1 MMFKTLQSRAILLVS
16 AFFLLL
22 ISLTLWVVMSFVAPP
37 LLKDEYRRVHLQIG
51 EQAAAISQMMSRVQA
66 QQRGL
71 TETVAQLD
79 SADIDRLLPAL
90 VNQYGDRNLF
100 GGGVWPLPGKREPGL
115 AKFSTFFARDDQ
127 HQLRLNTTWNTPEA
141 PEYWQQPWFKAG
153 LKAEKGQCAWAAAY
167 VDAASPQPRTNC
179 AMPIWRNGELWG
191 VATLDVTL
199 GFFGQLAR
207 KIAEPLEGGVLIVE
221 ANGNIVGYSRTTE
234 NAPLLKN
241 IRELPGH
248 EITILQEMLTQAHRG
263 AQERTYRA
271 DDGEHTIFVYP
282 IAGSPWF
289 VATDTRTSLLSKQTD
304 NILWRLGAVQ
314 IPLLLLLAAVLLLT
328 VRLVMGNLRTVSDR
342 LATLSAGGADLTQR
356 LPESRSQ
363 ELNAIAQN
371 VNAFMAYLQGLLQQ
385 VRTSTRTIAEASHQI
400 ADGNHSLSSR
410 TEEQSASL
418 TQTAASMEQIAGI
431 VANNADNAEHAD
443 KLATE
448 AAAVAGRGAELMRAA
463 VEKMGHIESSS
474 RRVTDIV
481 GVIDGIAYQTNILAL
496 NAAVEAARA
505 GEQGRG
511 FAVVATEVRNLALRS
526 SSSAK
531 EIRTLINDAVTGIQE
546 GSTLV
551 QDAGETM
558 NALVTS
564 VHEVSTL
571 MEEVKTASREQS
583 VGIEQVN
590 VAVCQL
596 EGATQQNAALVAE
609 VSMAA
614 KAMEEQ
620 SVELYSVVQRF
631 KV

>member
-1 MMFKTLQSRAILLVS
+1 MFKTLQSRALLLVS

-51 EQAAAISQMMSRVQA
+51 EQAAAISQLMSRVQA

-90 VNQYGDRNLF
+90 VNQYGDPNLF
-100 GGGVWPLPGKREPGL
+100 GGGVWPLPEKREPGL
-115 AKFSTFFARDDQ
+115 AKFSTFFARDDR

-141 PEYWQQPWFKAG
+141 PEYWQQSWFKAG
-153 LKAEKGQCAWAAAY
+153 LNAKKGQCAWAAAY

-199 GFFGQLAR
+199 GFFSQLAR

-221 ANGNIVGYSRTTE
+221 ASGNIVGYSRTAE
-234 NAPLLKN
+234 NSPLLKN

-248 EITILQEMLTQAHRG
+248 EIAILQEMLTQAHRG

-289 VATDTRTSLLSKQTD
+289 VATDTRTSLLTQQTH

-314 IPLLLLLAAVLLLT
+314 IPLMLLLAAVLLLT

-342 LATLSAGGADLTQR
+342 LATLSAGGADLTRR

-363 ELNAIAQN
+363 ELNAIALN
-371 VNAFMAYLQGLLQQ
+371 VNTFMAYLQGLLQQ

-418 TQTAASMEQIAGI
+418 TQTAASMEEIAGI

-443 KLATE
+443 RLATE

-546 GSTLV
+546 GSALV

-564 VHEVSTL
+564 VNEVSTL

-614 KAMEEQ
+614 RAMEEQ
-620 SVELYSVVQRF
+620 SVELESVVQRF

>member
-1 MMFKTLQSRAILLVS
+1 M
-16 AFFLLL
+16 
-22 ISLTLWVVMSFVAPP
+22 
-37 LLKDEYRRVHLQIG
+37 
-51 EQAAAISQMMSRVQA
+51 
-66 QQRGL
+66 
-71 TETVAQLD
+71 
-79 SADIDRLLPAL
+79 
-90 VNQYGDRNLF
+90 
-100 GGGVWPLPGKREPGL
+100 
-115 AKFSTFFARDDQ
+115 
-127 HQLRLNTTWNTPEA
+127 
-141 PEYWQQPWFKAG
+141 
-153 LKAEKGQCAWAAAY
+153 
-167 VDAASPQPRTNC
+167 
-179 AMPIWRNGELWG
+179 
-191 VATLDVTL
+191 
-199 GFFGQLAR
+199 
-207 KIAEPLEGGVLIVE
+207 
-221 ANGNIVGYSRTTE
+221 
-234 NAPLLKN
+234 LKN

-448 AAAVAGRGAELMRAA
+448 AAAVAGRGVELMRAA

-531 EIRTLINDAVTGIQE
+531 EIRTLINDAVTGIQK